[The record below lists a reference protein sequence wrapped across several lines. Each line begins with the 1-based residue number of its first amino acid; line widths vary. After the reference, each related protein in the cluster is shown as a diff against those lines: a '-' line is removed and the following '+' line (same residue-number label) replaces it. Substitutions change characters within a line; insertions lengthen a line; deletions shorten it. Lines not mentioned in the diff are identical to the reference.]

1 MKNITKKTL
10 LSVALLGSVV
20 TASFAGASVNAYSFE
35 EATKDAKLYV
45 EFKKGD
51 FNPYWFQ
58 EVEVKSSDVKSY
70 AYEAVSKDTPLYRE
84 YKEGDFNP
92 YGFQN

>member
-1 MKNITKKTL
+1 MKQITKQTL
-10 LSVALLGSVV
+10 FSVALLGSVV
-20 TASFAGASVNAYSFE
+20 TTSFAGVNAYSFD

-45 EFKKGD
+45 EYKKGD

-58 EVEVKSSDVKSY
+58 EVQDTDVKSY
-70 AYEAVSKDTPLYRE
+70 AYEAVSKDAPLYRE